1 MYGKRDGAFYP
12 VRIPHPTK
20 HNFAA
25 LRKILKG
32 PNSKLAVASDTG
44 FMD

>member
-1 MYGKRDGAFYP
+1 MARGMGLSTRFG
-12 VRIPHPTK
+12 IPHPTK